1 MIIIIAFTLGV
12 YLATSRKLLVPIIFV
27 VKVSIGSSIIS
38 VDSTVGF
45 AKTGMVISG
54 INSITYSDKSVNQ
67 FIGCTWSSSSGSN
80 EDIIAADNIRSD
92 EIYFGFEDGDLS
104 KRVEIRLTGVL
115 SEFQQVSNILKVS
128 EGDIISVNNIGD
140 LMIHEKDLV
149 NKILFNLQR
158 HLILC
163 EKNTGNWSVEN
174 INDIVIG
181 KTKPYDFKALDEG
194 LPIMCTK
201 NNNQLGISNGD
212 IGVLI
217 GINENRK
224 YLFRKF
230 NDNNELIVELIDPS
244 ALENVVP
251 AIAITIHK
259 SQGSESE
266 KVSILW
272 SKKSK
277 LPESIN
283 RAEKENKNI
292 FFRDNYEKRL
302 LYTAITR
309 AKKLLDIYYL
319 N

>member
-1 MIIIIAFTLGV
+1 
-12 YLATSRKLLVPIIFV
+12 
-27 VKVSIGSSIIS
+27 
-38 VDSTVGF
+38 
-45 AKTGMVISG
+45 
-54 INSITYSDKSVNQ
+54 
-67 FIGCTWSSSSGSN
+67 
-80 EDIIAADNIRSD
+80 
-92 EIYFGFEDGDLS
+92 
-104 KRVEIRLTGVL
+104 
-115 SEFQQVSNILKVS
+115 
-128 EGDIISVNNIGD
+128 
-140 LMIHEKDLV
+140 MIHEKDLV

-230 NDNNELIVELIDPS
+230 NENNELIVELIDPS

-272 SKKSK
+272 TKKSK
-277 LPESIN
+277 LDESIN
-283 RAEKENKNI
+283 SAEEANEMI
-292 FFRDNYEKRL
+292 FYRDNYEKRL

>member
-1 MIIIIAFTLGV
+1 
-12 YLATSRKLLVPIIFV
+12 
-27 VKVSIGSSIIS
+27 
-38 VDSTVGF
+38 
-45 AKTGMVISG
+45 
-54 INSITYSDKSVNQ
+54 
-67 FIGCTWSSSSGSN
+67 
-80 EDIIAADNIRSD
+80 
-92 EIYFGFEDGDLS
+92 
-104 KRVEIRLTGVL
+104 
-115 SEFQQVSNILKVS
+115 
-128 EGDIISVNNIGD
+128 
-140 LMIHEKDLV
+140 MIHEKDLV
-149 NKILFNLQR
+149 NKIFFNLQR

-181 KTKPYDFKALDEG
+181 KTKPYDFKTLEEG

-230 NDNNELIVELIDPS
+230 NENNELIVELIDPL

-277 LPESIN
+277 LDESIN
-283 RAEKENKNI
+283 SQQENENI
-292 FFRDNYEKRL
+292 FYRDNYEKRL

>member
-1 MIIIIAFTLGV
+1 MI
-12 YLATSRKLLVPIIFV
+12 Y
-27 VKVSIGSSIIS
+27 
-38 VDSTVGF
+38 
-45 AKTGMVISG
+45 
-54 INSITYSDKSVNQ
+54 
-67 FIGCTWSSSSGSN
+67 
-80 EDIIAADNIRSD
+80 
-92 EIYFGFEDGDLS
+92 
-104 KRVEIRLTGVL
+104 
-115 SEFQQVSNILKVS
+115 
-128 EGDIISVNNIGD
+128 
-140 LMIHEKDLV
+140 EKDLV
-149 NKILFNLQR
+149 NKIFFNLQR

-174 INDIVIG
+174 INDIFIG

-201 NNNQLGISNGD
+201 NNYLLGISNGD

-230 NDNNELIVELIDPS
+230 NDNNELKVELIDPS

-277 LPESIN
+277 LSESIN
-283 RAEKENKNI
+283 SAEKENDNI
-292 FFRDNYEKRL
+292 LFKDNYEKRL

-319 N
+319 NK

>member
-1 MIIIIAFTLGV
+1 MAIWSGGNGW
-12 YLATSRKLLVPIIFV
+12 IF
-27 VKVSIGSSIIS
+27 
-38 VDSTVGF
+38 
-45 AKTGMVISG
+45 
-54 INSITYSDKSVNQ
+54 
-67 FIGCTWSSSSGSN
+67 
-80 EDIIAADNIRSD
+80 
-92 EIYFGFEDGDLS
+92 
-104 KRVEIRLTGVL
+104 
-115 SEFQQVSNILKVS
+115 
-128 EGDIISVNNIGD
+128 
-140 LMIHEKDLV
+140 
-149 NKILFNLQR
+149 FNLQR

-201 NNNQLGISNGD
+201 NNNLLGISNGD

-217 GINENRK
+217 GTNEHRK

-244 ALENVVP
+244 ALTNVVP

-266 KVSILW
+266 KVNILW

-283 RAEKENKNI
+283 RGEKEDKNI

>member
-1 MIIIIAFTLGV
+1 
-12 YLATSRKLLVPIIFV
+12 
-27 VKVSIGSSIIS
+27 
-38 VDSTVGF
+38 
-45 AKTGMVISG
+45 
-54 INSITYSDKSVNQ
+54 
-67 FIGCTWSSSSGSN
+67 
-80 EDIIAADNIRSD
+80 
-92 EIYFGFEDGDLS
+92 
-104 KRVEIRLTGVL
+104 
-115 SEFQQVSNILKVS
+115 
-128 EGDIISVNNIGD
+128 
-140 LMIHEKDLV
+140 MIHEKDLV
-149 NKILFNLQR
+149 NKILFDLQR

-181 KTKPYDFKALDEG
+181 KTKPYDFKTLDEG

-244 ALENVVP
+244 ALENIVP

-259 SQGSESE
+259 SQGSESD

-272 SKKSK
+272 SKKSN
-277 LPESIN
+277 LDES
-283 RAEKENKNI
+283 
-292 FFRDNYEKRL
+292 
-302 LYTAITR
+302 
-309 AKKLLDIYYL
+309 
-319 N
+319 